1 VIPRWREVVLR
12 HDELADLD
20 PAERRLALRSLL
32 APEVEGTQLGA
43 AVAEVADDIDG
54 FGPLTALLE
63 DDAVTDV
70 LVNGCREVWV
80 ERAGEL
86 VRTEAGFS
94 DSHELEAWIE
104 RVLGRAGARA
114 DTSRPIADARLANG
128 ARLHVVLPPV
138 ARNGPLVSIRRFPAR
153 RPSLSELRSW
163 GMLDGDQE
171 AVLTEAVSRRVT
183 IAISGSTGTGKTTLL
198 NGLLGLVDATERV
211 VLVEEVAELS
221 PACPHWVA
229 LVGRPPNLEGA
240 GRVDMITLVRCA
252 LRMRPDRI
260 VVGEVRGPEAMAALA
275 AMSTGHPGS
284 MVTLHANSAADAA
297 ERMVSLGLQAGGG
310 ATEAS
315 LGRSFRRAFGLVVH
329 LEQGAEGRR
338 IRDLVTL

>member
-1 VIPRWREVVLR
+1 VIPRWREVVLQ

-32 APEVEGTQLGA
+32 APEVEGTTLGA
-43 AVAEVADDIDG
+43 AVAEVADEIDG

-70 LVNGCREVWV
+70 LVNGCRDVWV
-80 ERAGEL
+80 ERAGAL
-86 VRTEAGFS
+86 VRTEAKFS
-94 DSHELEAWIE
+94 DPAELEAWIE
-104 RVLGRAGARA
+104 RLLGHAGARA
-114 DTSRPIADARLANG
+114 DASRPIADARLANG

-138 ARNGPLVSIRRFPAR
+138 ARDGPLVSIRRFPSR
-153 RPSLSELRSW
+153 RPSLSQMRDW

-171 AVLTEAVSRRVT
+171 AVLKEAVSRRVT

-198 NGLLGLVDATERV
+198 NALLGLVDGTERV

-229 LVGRPPNLEGA
+229 LVGRPPNIEGA
-240 GRVDMITLVRCA
+240 GGVDLITLVRCA

-260 VVGEVRGPEAMAALA
+260 VVGEVRGPEALAALT
-275 AMSTGHPGS
+275 AMSTGHDGS
-284 MVTLHANSAADAA
+284 MVTLHANSAADAV
-297 ERMVSLGLQAGGG
+297 ERMVSLALQAGGG
-310 ATEAS
+310 ATEDS

-329 LEQGAEGRR
+329 LEHGPGGRR
-338 IRDLVTL
+338 ITDLVAV

>member
-1 VIPRWREVVLR
+1 VIPRWREVVLQ

-32 APEVEGTQLGA
+32 APEVEGTNLGA
-43 AVAEVADDIDG
+43 AVAEVADEIDG
-54 FGPLTALLE
+54 FGPLTPLLE

-70 LVNGCREVWV
+70 LVNGCRDVWV
-80 ERAGEL
+80 ERAGAL
-86 VRTEAGFS
+86 VRTEARFS
-94 DSHELEAWIE
+94 HPSELEAWIE
-104 RVLGRAGARA
+104 RLLGHAGARA
-114 DTSRPIADARLANG
+114 DASRPIADARLANG

-138 ARNGPLVSIRRFPAR
+138 ARDGPLVSIRRFPSR
-153 RPSLSELRSW
+153 RPSLSQMRDW

-171 AVLTEAVSRRVT
+171 AVLKEAVSRRVT

-198 NGLLGLVDATERV
+198 NALLGLVDGTERV

-229 LVGRPPNLEGA
+229 LVGRPPNIEGA
-240 GRVDMITLVRCA
+240 GGVDLITLVRCA

-260 VVGEVRGPEAMAALA
+260 VVGEVRGPEALAALT
-275 AMSTGHPGS
+275 AMSTGHDGS
-284 MVTLHANSAADAA
+284 MVTLHANSAADAV
-297 ERMVSLGLQAGGG
+297 ERMVSLALQAGGG
-310 ATEAS
+310 ATEDS

-329 LEQGAEGRR
+329 LEHGPGGRR
-338 IRDLVTL
+338 ISDLVAV